1 MVRRGDYALEALLE
15 QSVLCPSVRDDLSQ
29 RVATRGVCTRV
40 LTGIYTESGLG
51 EWCVREP
58 GHSPVPRT
66 AGRKSAAKISRG
78 KSIYHRTPRTPLQ
91 ERVLFFSSLFPSL
104 FFLPFFL
111 FPFFPFF
118 LFFSLPASEP
128 HRRIATTTTTI
139 PPLTHSRYSQVSQY
153 SDNKLHTAARDISPI
168 LTRKIELIDAPRV
181 DATLYLGLT
190 SALFFGARRN
200 RAAVISPIS
209 FLAKEKKTKMGKG
222 RTKSSVHLP
231 FLLSLL
237 LLLSSSLLLLLLLPS
252 LST

>member
-91 ERVLFFSSLFPSL
+91 ERVLFFLLSFSF
-104 FFLPFFL
+104 PFFFFSFL
-111 FPFFPFF
+111 SFSFFPFF
-118 LFFSLPASEP
+118 L
-128 HRRIATTTTTI
+128 
-139 PPLTHSRYSQVSQY
+139 
-153 SDNKLHTAARDISPI
+153 SP
-168 LTRKIELIDAPRV
+168 RE
-181 DATLYLGLT
+181 
-190 SALFFGARRN
+190 
-200 RAAVISPIS
+200 RAASTHRHHDDDNS
-209 FLAKEKKTKMGKG
+209 ASDSLAIQSGESIL
-222 RTKSSVHLP
+222 R
-231 FLLSLL
+231 
-237 LLLSSSLLLLLLLPS
+237 
-252 LST
+252 

>member
-66 AGRKSAAKISRG
+66 RDGRARRKYREEKVYIIARPYS
-78 KSIYHRTPRTPLQ
+78 TPRA
-91 ERVLFFSSLFPSL
+91 RSFFSPL
-104 FFLPFFL
+104 FFLPFF
-111 FPFFPFF
+111 FPFFLFPFF

-209 FLAKEKKTKMGKG
+209 FLAKKKRRKWEKGE
-222 RTKSSVHLP
+222 
-231 FLLSLL
+231 
-237 LLLSSSLLLLLLLPS
+237 
-252 LST
+252 